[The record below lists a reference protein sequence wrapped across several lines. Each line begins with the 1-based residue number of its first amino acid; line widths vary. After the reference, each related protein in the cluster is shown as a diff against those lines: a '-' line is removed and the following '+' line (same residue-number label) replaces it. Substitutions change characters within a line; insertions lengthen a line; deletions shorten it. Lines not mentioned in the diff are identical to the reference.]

1 MGDVPTVVWVAEATL
16 NADGRAEV
24 VDGGPWIK
32 VGEVGLGLLERRV
45 LAVRLTS
52 SAGTFTTAIN
62 TRDLLDDLIQRVDE
76 ALGRHCE
83 GVFEVASPEADVQ

>member
-1 MGDVPTVVWVAEATL
+1 MGDVSTAVWVAEATL

-24 VDGGPWIK
+24 VDGGPWVK

-52 SAGTFTTAIN
+52 PAGTFTTAID

-76 ALGRHCE
+76 SLSRRCE
-83 GVFEVASPEADVQ
+83 GVFEIASPEAGGQ